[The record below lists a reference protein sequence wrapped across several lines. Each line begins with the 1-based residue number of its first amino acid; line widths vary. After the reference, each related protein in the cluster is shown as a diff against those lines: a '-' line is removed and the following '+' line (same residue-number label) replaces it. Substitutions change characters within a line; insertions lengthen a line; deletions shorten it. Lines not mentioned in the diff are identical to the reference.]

1 MFDPKAV
8 QARIRKQPFVPV
20 RIVTSSGEAYEV
32 RHPDQIMI
40 GRTVLFIGL
49 AGKKGGEFYDEV
61 ARVALMHVT
70 ALEDLRVSAKPK
82 GNGQQ

>member
-1 MFDPKAV
+1 MFDPKTV
-8 QARIRKQPFVPV
+8 KARIRKQPFVPV

-32 RHPDQIMI
+32 HHPDLIMI
-40 GRTVLFIGL
+40 GRTELVIGL
-49 AGKKGGEFYDEV
+49 AGKKKPEFYDDL

-70 ALEDLRVSAKPK
+70 ALEDLHVSSKPK